1 MPGTNSI
8 DNSAEVDK
16 VPDAGGPDINT
27 NMSIDRL
34 LKLIMF
40 EGTEPLRLKKI
51 AQLKNLATAQNEI
64 GFLNN
69 LRRILM
75 LGAEADGSFKVSE
88 ELQKLLDKISNPGS
102 EGLMQLLTDLGLEFN
117 ATHSDASFNQL
128 FVDIE
133 ALPKEEKDLLLNKLF
148 SLGIEKGKK
157 PTEDQLKALVTA
169 VNNPENMALRKH
181 LTKNKI
187 LSTKKTF
194 NKAER
199 ENFIESIRLAVEQK
213 STLNEMIIQTTTRL
227 QTEIDQRQQ
236 YVIMALKIY
245 NDAKKNINAK
255 IGR

>member
-1 MPGTNSI
+1 MPSTI
-8 DNSAEVDK
+8 DNSTNVEK
-16 VPDAGGPDINT
+16 IPEAGEPGVNL

-51 AQLKNLATAQNEI
+51 AQLKKLAAAQGEI

-75 LGAEADGSFKVSE
+75 LGANPDGSFTVNE

-102 EGLMQLLTDLGLEFN
+102 EELMQLLTDLGLEFN
-117 ATHSDASFNQL
+117 ATHTDESFNQL
-128 FVDIE
+128 FKDIE
-133 ALPKEEKDLLLNKLF
+133 ALPKDEKKLILSKLL
-148 SLGIEKGKK
+148 SLEIEQGKK
-157 PTEDQLKALVTA
+157 PTEEQLKALVTA
-169 VNNPENMALRKH
+169 VNHPENMALRKH

-187 LSTKKTF
+187 LAVKKEF
-194 NKAER
+194 SKPER

-213 STLNEMIIQTTTRL
+213 STLNEMIIQTTTKM